1 MVVGDVFLKV
11 IGISVLVC
19 RQQFATMS
27 LVFRIN
33 SKIDRVAQR
42 VTDALVNTSHWVEDK
57 NESNVF
63 FVEEATQMVNKL
75 CSVLK
80 IRSKV
85 FLQIFPLRNIKK
97 VFRGNL
103 NILQRYVNNAFALPW
118 FFKAVVKIEKLQCY
132 IEVVRNIPLIMT
144 NICF

>member
-1 MVVGDVFLKV
+1 MVVGGVFLKV

-27 LVFRIN
+27 LVFRMN
-33 SKIDRVAQR
+33 NKIDRVAQR
-42 VTDALVNTSHWVEDK
+42 MTDALVDTSHWVEDM

-63 FVEEATQMVNKL
+63 FVEETTQMLNKL

-80 IRSKV
+80 IRFKV

-97 VFRGNL
+97 YSEE
-103 NILQRYVNNAFALPW
+103 I
-118 FFKAVVKIEKLQCY
+118 
-132 IEVVRNIPLIMT
+132 
-144 NICF
+144 